1 METARRGCASWRNFW
16 YCAAPK
22 ERIGVFQRAASAD
35 QQMSDKPP
43 KQKIEKQR
51 LDLLLVERGLAESRQ
66 KAQAMLLAGEV
77 RVAGQRHDKPGAR
90 VPIDA
95 PVEITA
101 THLRYVSR
109 GGFKLE
115 GALDDFGV
123 NPAGKICLDV
133 GSSTGGFT
141 DCLLQRGATHVYAV
155 DVTPDQMAWKL
166 QQDPRVTRIKRNARE
181 LTPGDII
188 TSGTSAGTF
197 ISPQLVVIDLAFIS
211 VAKVLSAVAAAAGA
225 RAEFLILTKP
235 QFELDRGDIGKGGIV
250 RDAKLHERAIE
261 RVREAARQVGLQQ
274 KGVKPS
280 KLPGAEG
287 NLEFFLYAT
296 R

>member
-1 METARRGCASWRNFW
+1 M
-16 YCAAPK
+16 
-22 ERIGVFQRAASAD
+22 
-35 QQMSDKPP
+35 
-43 KQKIEKQR
+43 KIEKQR
-51 LDLLLVERGLAESRQ
+51 LDILLVERGLAESRQ

-77 RVAGQRHDKPGAR
+77 RIRGQRHDKPGER
-90 VPIDA
+90 VPTDA
-95 PVEITA
+95 PIEIA
-101 THLRYVSR
+101 ETHLRYASR

-123 NPAGKICLDV
+123 DPTGKICLDV

-141 DCLLQRGATHVYAV
+141 DCLLQRSAVRVYAV

-166 QQDPRVTRIKRNARE
+166 QQDTRVMRIKRNARE
-181 LTPGDII
+181 LAPDDL
-188 TSGTSAGTF
+188 TSASGALAEKYF
-197 ISPQLVVIDLAFIS
+197 PPQLVVIDLAFIA
-211 VAKVLSAVAAAAGA
+211 VAKVLAAVVAVAAP
-225 RAEFLILTKP
+225 RAEFLILIKP

-261 RVREAARQVGLQQ
+261 RVRDAARSAGLQE

-287 NLEFFLYAT
+287 NLEFFLYAS
-296 R
+296 RE